1 MIEAGRNDAGGAWE
15 PGMPSVRAIGP
26 SAVGGALIPLA
37 VYFAIR
43 HHVSG
48 DATALMI
55 AGVPAVAWIA
65 FQWIRTRQLDP
76 IGAITLYG
84 FAIGVVASLALGGN
98 AYVLKVRETA
108 FGIPAAI
115 ACLLSVRFADRPMMF
130 RVGKA
135 LSAGADEDRQA
146 AYDELYTLPTAPQ
159 TFKRITIVWGIGL
172 LLHAGSILVLAAFV
186 TTSQFLAVAPPYA
199 AIFFGGLFVFTM
211 KYSQRARTNGEA
223 LLIEQGLAYP
233 SVPDAV
239 SG

>member
-1 MIEAGRNDAGGAWE
+1 
-15 PGMPSVRAIGP
+15 MPSVRAIGP
-26 SAVGGALIPLA
+26 SAVGGALIPLG

-48 DATALMI
+48 DATALVI
-55 AGVPAVAWIA
+55 AGLPAIAWIA
-65 FQWIRTRQLDP
+65 FQWIRTRRLDP

-84 FAIGVVASLALGGN
+84 FAVGVVASVALGGN

-108 FGIPAAI
+108 FGIPAAV
-115 ACLLSVRFADRPMMF
+115 ACLLSVRFSERPMMF
-130 RVGKA
+130 HLGKA
-135 LSAGADEDRQA
+135 MSAGADEERQA
-146 AYDELYTLPTAPQ
+146 AYDELYSLPTAPR
-159 TFKRITIVWGIGL
+159 TFKRITLVWGIGL

-186 TTSQFLAVAPPYA
+186 TTGQFLAIAPPYA

-211 KYSQRARTNGEA
+211 KYSQRARANGEA
-223 LLIEQGLAYP
+223 LLVELGLEYP